1 MYNRLQQS
9 PSLLCSTVS
18 AVMTRPVLSGKGG
31 TIDFAIESLIFSP
44 DFTFELKFLQWLLV
58 LGLFS

>member
-1 MYNRLQQS
+1 
-9 PSLLCSTVS
+9 
-18 AVMTRPVLSGKGG
+18 MTRPVLSGKGG